1 MPSYGGKAEDHM
13 ADTKYRTATRLAA
26 VTLALMAALLVWAF
40 VQPGTLGMYRWGYS
54 MPFLLLCAI
63 GVVPLVIAIAARSLR
78 TAAARMSRVLAALTI
93 ITALLGMFAALGVGL
108 YIFFNAYGTRASAV
122 RPAIVNPA
130 TGLVTGTGADG
141 QQTLR
146 VALSS
151 DAHYGRDASNAA
163 ATGDILRLSQAE
175 YEAGR
180 LDVFFDLG
188 DTVEMGMNAA
198 NWKLALESI
207 HRDAPTLPFIALLG
221 NHDALIGGT
230 ARWRAAFAAGSG
242 GTPKGGISAS
252 SWRMDAGR
260 VHFIALD
267 MLWGPE
273 GFGPAKRAWLRKQ
286 LASIPASDYIVV
298 LTHCF
303 FYSSGYV
310 DEDTGKAWY
319 DHADMLREIAPM
331 LSGKVDLV
339 VSGHNHYMEWLEDGG
354 TAQPGG
360 TAQAGGTAWAVVGAM
375 GGKPD
380 PVPTYVSPRSVWFSQ
395 GRFGRLVLELR
406 PDGLSC
412 EFQDQSGA
420 PLFQKTLKKH
430 E

>member
-1 MPSYGGKAEDHM
+1 MTDTAYG
-13 ADTKYRTATRLAA
+13 TATRLAA

-40 VQPGTLGMYRWGYS
+40 AQPGTLGMYRWGYS
-54 MPFLLLCAI
+54 VPALVLCAI
-63 GVVPLVIAIAARSLR
+63 GVVPLVMALAARSLR
-78 TAAARMSRVLAALTI
+78 TTAARVSQGLLALTI
-93 ITALLGMFAALGVGL
+93 IIALLGMFVALGAGL
-108 YIFFNAYGTRASAV
+108 YLFFNAYGPQVRAA

-130 TGLVTGTGADG
+130 AGLKPRTDASG

-151 DAHYGRDASNAA
+151 DAHYGRDVSNAA
-163 ATGDILRLSQAE
+163 ATRDILRLSQAD

-180 LDVFFDLG
+180 LDAFFDLG

-207 HRDAPTLPFIALLG
+207 HRDAPTLPFVALLG
-221 NHDALIGGT
+221 NHDALIGGAT
-230 ARWRAAFAAGSG
+230 RWRAAFAAGSG
-242 GTPKGGISAS
+242 GTPKGGLSAS
-252 SWRMDAGR
+252 SWRMDAGK

-273 GFGPAKRAWLRKQ
+273 GFGPAKRAWLRNE

-319 DHADMLREIAPM
+319 DHADMVRDIAPL

-339 VSGHNHYMEWLEDGG
+339 VSGHNHYMEWLEDGD
-354 TAQPGG
+354 
-360 TAQAGGTAWAVVGAM
+360 TAWAVVGAM

-412 EFQDQSGA
+412 EFQDQNGE
-420 PLFQKTLKKH
+420 PLFQKTLRKH
-430 E
+430 D

>member
-1 MPSYGGKAEDHM
+1 M
-13 ADTKYRTATRLAA
+13 ADALYKAATRLAV
-26 VTLALMAALLVWAF
+26 VTFALMAAFMIWAF
-40 VQPGTLGMYRWGYS
+40 AQAGTLGMYRWGYS
-54 MPFLLLCAI
+54 MPILTLCAL
-63 GVVPLVIAIAARSLR
+63 GVSPLIIALAARSLR
-78 TAAARMSRVLAALTI
+78 TAAGRFSHVLAVLTM
-93 ITALLGMFAALGVGL
+93 ITALLGIFVVLGVGL
-108 YIFFNAYGTRASAV
+108 YIFSNAYGPRASSA
-122 RPAIVNPA
+122 RQAIIDPAA
-130 TGLVTGTGADG
+130 GLPIRNGPDG

-151 DAHYGRDASNAA
+151 DPHFGRAVSNAA
-163 ATGDILRLSQAE
+163 ATSDILRLSQAE

-180 LDVFFDLG
+180 LDAFFDLG

-230 ARWRAAFAAGSG
+230 ARWTAAFATGSG
-242 GTPKGGISAS
+242 GTPKGGLSAS

-273 GFGPAKRAWLRKQ
+273 GFGPARRAWLRHQ
-286 LASIPASDYIVV
+286 MESIPATDFIVV

-303 FYSSGYV
+303 FYSSGYI
-310 DEDTGKAWY
+310 DEDTGKPWY
-319 DHADMLREIAPM
+319 DHEAMLREIAPI
-331 LSGKVDLV
+331 LSGRADLV
-339 VSGHNHYMEWLEDGG
+339 VSGHNHYMEWLE
-354 TAQPGG
+354 
-360 TAQAGGTAWAVVGAM
+360 AGGTAWAVVGAM

-380 PVPTYVSPRSVWFSQ
+380 PVPTYVSPKSVWFSQ

-406 PDGLSC
+406 PEGLAC
-412 EFQDQSGA
+412 EFQDQAGA
-420 PLFQKTLKKH
+420 PLFQRTLKKPL
-430 E
+430 